1 MRKRSN
7 EQTKLCY
14 ANLILSAYFVSSGCQ
29 NVTLSDLLDTVAIR
43 NWTCDM
49 RTSAARTSSAPCSP
63 SSRRLE
69 AMAGA
74 ARLVADAGRMRR
86 RQFPCLRR
94 NTSARDSVRV
104 WGQRQH
110 SGVRESGIPDGFAGL
125 KNTRTRNPGHRR
137 AIPGRADGEGI

>member
-43 NWTCDM
+43 NWTCD
-49 RTSAARTSSAPCSP
+49 APCSP